1 MQSIKSVFYVGYGP
15 SSSHTIGPYNAVK
28 YILNKYHNIKDIK
41 VTLFGSLASTGKGH
55 LTDYIIDKQ
64 LKDYPHS
71 ISFNSRKRMRHP
83 NTMLFELVLEDGS
96 KKKEVI
102 ISVGG
107 GVIKTADQKK
117 NPETE
122 LYPHETLSDIIAYC
136 RKFGYS
142 LDEYVLYHEGEDI
155 LGYFDNIYQTIKQS
169 IERGINAEGELPGE
183 LHLKRKAK
191 SMYENMLKEHKEDD
205 IPTNVAIASFA
216 VSEENAA
223 GGLIVVAPT
232 CGSAGV
238 IPGVIKYLEMKKVPY
253 ENIRKGFLVAGL
265 IGLLAKTNASISG
278 AEAGCQA
285 EIGVAC
291 AMGAGL
297 IATAIGY
304 EIKKIAQSA
313 ETALEHS
320 LGLTCDPVKGYVQIP
335 CIERCAIFALKAIN
349 STSLVNVVPI
359 ETNMVTFD
367 ESLMTMYYTGKDLHA
382 GYRETAKKGLAKV
395 VKKKIDKRII
405 FNK

>member
-1 MQSIKSVFYVGYGP
+1 MQSIREVFYIGHGP
-15 SSSHTIGPYNAVK
+15 SSSHTIGPYNATK
-28 YILNKYHNIKDIK
+28 YILNKYQNIKDIK

-55 LTDYIIDKQ
+55 LTDYAIGLL
-64 LKDYPHS
+64 LKDIPHV
-71 ISFNSRKRMRHP
+71 ISFNTHKLVRHP
-83 NTMLFELVLEDGS
+83 NTMLFEINLLDGS

-102 ISVGG
+102 VSIGG
-107 GVIKTADQKK
+107 GVIRVHGEKK
-117 NPETE
+117 SDTKD
-122 LYPHETLSDIIAYC
+122 LYPHQTLSEIIAYC
-136 RKFGYS
+136 RTYGYS

-155 LGYFDNIYQTIKQS
+155 LSYIDEIYQTIKKS
-169 IERGINAEGELPGE
+169 IENGLNADGELPGE
-183 LHLKRKAK
+183 LHVKRKAK
-191 SMYENMLKEHKEDD
+191 IMYQNMIKEHKEDD
-205 IPTNVAIASFA
+205 IQMNVAAASFA

-238 IPGVIKYLEMKKVPY
+238 IPGVVKYLEMKNVPY

-265 IGLLAKTNASISG
+265 IGLLAKNNASISG

-291 AMGAGL
+291 AMGAAM
-297 IATAIGY
+297 IATAFGY
-304 EIKKIAQSA
+304 EYKKIAQSA
-313 ETALEHS
+313 EVALEHS

-349 STSLVNVVPI
+349 SASIVSVLPI
-359 ETNMVTFD
+359 EASVFTFD
-367 ESLMTMYYTGKDLHA
+367 ESLLTMYLTGKDLHD

-395 VKKKIDKRII
+395 FKNKKR
-405 FNK
+405 